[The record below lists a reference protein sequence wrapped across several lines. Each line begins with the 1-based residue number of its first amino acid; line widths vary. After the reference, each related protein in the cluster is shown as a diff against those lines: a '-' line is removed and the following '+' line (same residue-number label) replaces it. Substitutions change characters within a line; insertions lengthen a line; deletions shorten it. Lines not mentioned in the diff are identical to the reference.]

1 MKVKPLGDR
10 VLLKRV
16 ETKEEVRG
24 GIIIPDTAKE
34 KPQEAEVVAV
44 GDGKLDDDGKR
55 IPMTVKPEDRVLI
68 GKYSGQDIK
77 IDDEEYTIVRED
89 EIYAIVEK

>member
-16 ETKEEVRG
+16 EPKEEVRG

-44 GDGKLDDDGKR
+44 GEGKLDDNGKR
-55 IPMTVKPEDRVLI
+55 IPMTVKPDDRVLI

-77 IDDEEYTIVRED
+77 IDDQEYTIVRED